1 MGHCEERSEGAIP
14 GAWRTDERAAGAGDC
29 FVAVLLAMTRA
40 DLTGLVNR
48 FNHATSDTLGRQPVP
63 IARAAIRVLLLAGA
77 ATLPYA
83 AHAAEPFKCGHTGG
97 DFTYGLEANV
107 AGLDMQANAAA
118 SVRDIAMNTYETL
131 VTRDEHMKPL
141 LQLAA
146 SVDTS
151 PDNRVFTFKLRQGVH
166 FHNGKLMTSADVR
179 ASFERYARVGV
190 DRSILAPVDHF
201 DTPDPSTFVITL
213 KEPRPTFIES
223 MSSITVPII
232 IIPEENKDAPP
243 QQLPSMGTG
252 PYQLVQFV
260 ADGYVKLKRF
270 DGYTP
275 DTRYTDIDGFG
286 GYKVACLDTIT
297 FRMVPEA
304 GARVAGLETG
314 ELQAVEDVPT
324 IMQKRIG
331 ANANIKLVKLENF
344 WLNVLYP
351 NWSAPPTNNLKFRQ
365 AVEAA
370 LNFDDVMEAAND
382 GSYKHNYSFQY
393 PGTTYYTEAGK
404 ELLDQHNPDKAKALL
419 KEAGYKGEK
428 VVLLTNKD
436 YPALYNSALVVS
448 QQLKAVGINAEL
460 LVLDWPT
467 ALAKSM
473 KGTPDWNIFFTGW
486 ITYVAQGGMQT
497 LRPMAEPNPVYTPP
511 DNKTD
516 PAFMEQFNI
525 VSNGPTLEGRQAAFA
540 KAQVI
545 ALTDVMVV
553 PMGVMP
559 KVQGIRANVRHY
571 VPFYNPRM
579 YNVWVEK

>member
-1 MGHCEERSEGAIP
+1 MPIG
-14 GAWRTDERAAGAGDC
+14 RTVLRA
-29 FVAVLLAMTRA
+29 
-40 DLTGLVNR
+40 
-48 FNHATSDTLGRQPVP
+48 
-63 IARAAIRVLLLAGA
+63 LLLAGA
-77 ATLPYA
+77 ATLPLV
-83 AHAAEPFKCGHTGG
+83 AHAAEPFKCGRTGG

-107 AGLDMQANAAA
+107 AGLDMMANSAV

-131 VTRDEHMKPL
+131 VTRDDNMKPL

-146 SVDTS
+146 SVEAS
-151 PDNRVFTFKLRQGVH
+151 PDNKVYTFKLRQGVH

-179 ASFERYARVGV
+179 ASFERYMKVGI

-213 KEPRPTFIES
+213 KDSRATFVES

-232 IIPEENKDAPP
+232 IIPEENKDAPA
-243 QQLPSMGTG
+243 QQLPSVGTG
-252 PYQLVQFV
+252 PYQMVQFV
-260 ADGYVKLKRF
+260 PDGYVKLKRF
-270 DGYTP
+270 DGYAP
-275 DTRYTDIDGFG
+275 DTRYTDLDGFG

-297 FRMVPEA
+297 FRMVPEG

-324 IMQKRIG
+324 ITQKRLAG
-331 ANANIKLVKLENF
+331 NKDIKLVKLDNF
-344 WLNVLYP
+344 WFNVTYP
-351 NWSAPPTNNLKFRQ
+351 NWSAPPTNNPKFRQ
-365 AVEAA
+365 AVAA
-370 LNFDDVMEAAND
+370 AVDYDEIMEAASD
-382 GSYKHNYSFQY
+382 GNYRRNPSLQY
-393 PGTTYYTEAGK
+393 PGALYYTEAGK
-404 ELLDQHNPDKAKALL
+404 ELLDHHNPDEVKRLL
-419 KEAGYKGEK
+419 KEAGYNGEK

-436 YPALYNSALVVS
+436 YPALYNSALAMS
-448 QQLKAVGINAEL
+448 QELKAVGINAEL
-460 LVLDWPT
+460 QVLDWPT

-473 KGTPDWNIFFTGW
+473 KGTPDWNFFFTGW
-486 ITYVAQGGMQT
+486 ITYIAQGGMQT

-525 VSNGPTLEGRQAAFA
+525 VSNGPSLEARQAAFA

-545 ALTDVMVV
+545 ALTDVMVI

-559 KVQGIRANVRHY
+559 KVQGVRSNVQHY
-571 VPFYNPRM
+571 KPFYDPRM